1 MSNIV
6 PVQGTHFNIPAASY
20 ISAATMTGTTAVAGP
35 WINISNFKTVAFQAA
50 WTGTPTGTFAINVSA
65 DLDPTGSPVL
75 GATALTLPSSPSPNP
90 AGAAGS
96 WVFFLSGLS
105 TPWVQL
111 VYTNA
116 SSTGTLNV
124 GASGTT

>member
-6 PVQGTHFNIPAASY
+6 PVQGTHFVVPNLIVGGV
-20 ISAATMTGTTAVAGP
+20 MTGTAVISSP
-35 WINISNFKTVAFQAA
+35 WINISNFKNVAIQAQ
-50 WTGTPTGTFAINVSA
+50 WTGTPTGTFTVNVSM
-65 DLDPTGSPVL
+65 DLDPTGAPVL
-75 GATALTLPSSPSPNP
+75 GGTALTLPSSPSPNP
-90 AGAAGS
+90 AGSASS

-116 SSTGTLNV
+116 SSTGVLNA